1 MEYKDLLRDA
11 KANGV
16 ASEKTMWQSVDS
28 LSDMLCILKEEH
40 PEMYWRFI
48 REQHGIMYN
57 NHYDRN
63 FAEMDVEK
71 IRYTNREGRKC
82 DGAHWTSEQ
91 IELATKS
98 LPFPANTTKWDKY
111 VAFNAMYSDLCTVLD
126 DDSVIKTA
134 HRFYFLDEDA
144 PQGKIWI
151 YMTAMM
157 YEKW

>member
-28 LSDMLCILKEEH
+28 LSDMLCVLKEEH

-63 FAEMDVEK
+63 FAEMDE
-71 IRYTNREGRKC
+71 
-82 DGAHWTSEQ
+82 
-91 IELATKS
+91 
-98 LPFPANTTKWDKY
+98 
-111 VAFNAMYSDLCTVLD
+111 NAMVRIGHLSKLSWLQNPF
-126 DDSVIKTA
+126 
-134 HRFYFLDEDA
+134 RFQ
-144 PQGKIWI
+144 PIQPSGIN
-151 YMTAMM
+151 M
-157 YEKW
+157 